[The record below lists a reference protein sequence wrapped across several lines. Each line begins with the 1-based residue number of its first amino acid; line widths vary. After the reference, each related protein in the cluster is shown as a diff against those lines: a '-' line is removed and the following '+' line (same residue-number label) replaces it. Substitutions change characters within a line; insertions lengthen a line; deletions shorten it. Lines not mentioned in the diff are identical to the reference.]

1 MELFS
6 LYDLSFLHRLVLCSI
21 IPPLLNSLSNLKNV
35 SVRVYDIGIFTTL
48 LTSELLIAPVFGN
61 FQSLERI

>member
-21 IPPLLNSLSNLKNV
+21 IRPLLNSLSNLKNV

-61 FQSLERI
+61 FQSLERM

>member
-1 MELFS
+1 MKLFS
-6 LYDLSFLHRLVLCSI
+6 LYDLSFLHRLVRCSI
-21 IPPLLNSLSNLKNV
+21 IRPLLNSLSNLKNV